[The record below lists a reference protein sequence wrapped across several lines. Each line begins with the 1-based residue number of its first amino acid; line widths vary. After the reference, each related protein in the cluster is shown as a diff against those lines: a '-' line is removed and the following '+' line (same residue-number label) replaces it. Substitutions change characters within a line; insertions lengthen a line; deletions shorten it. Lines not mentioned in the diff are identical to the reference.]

1 MRITKD
7 EYILKSFS
15 KLRNKKW
22 ELYVITRIIHL
33 LNDPEIEF
41 VCQQPIKS
49 RDGNR
54 YLADLFFPGLKLFF
68 EIDEEHHANEE
79 NIIADRFRERE
90 IIDTTSFDVQR
101 IRVYDEKINDR
112 DLKDIDNE
120 IDNFIDF
127 IKQRKEEFLSEDK
140 FEPWN
145 YERKFDPNYYI
156 DKGYID
162 VEENVSF
169 QYHKDAM
176 RCFGYKKGHFQHAV
190 WKNDDK
196 TITVW
201 FPKFYDNRDWIN
213 TLSDDGKKISMKK
226 IDDSIIDN
234 NGEWSPI
241 VFAHYKDFLGMIYYK
256 FIGGFKLSLEDSD
269 DYEHIFLR
277 TKTRIDLNN
286 L

>member
-79 NIIADRFRERE
+79 NIIADRFRESE

-101 IRVYDEKINDR
+101 IRVYDENINDR

-127 IKQRKEEFLSEDK
+127 IKQSKEEFLSEGK
-140 FEPWN
+140 FELWN
-145 YERKFDPNYYI
+145 YERKFDPNFYI
-156 DKGYID
+156 EKGYID
-162 VEENVSF
+162 IKENVRF
-169 QYHKDAM
+169 QYHKDAL
-176 RCFGYKKGHFQHAV
+176 RLFGYSGDHHQSATWKIPGTKK
-190 WKNDDK
+190 K
-196 TITVW
+196 VW
-201 FPKFYDNRDWIN
+201 FPKLYENKEWIN
-213 TLSDDGKKISMKK
+213 TLSDDGETITMRKKDKSKIKK
-226 IDDSIIDN
+226 K
-234 NGEWSPI
+234 EKFPI
-241 VFAHYKDFLGMIYYK
+241 VFAHYKDSLSQVYYK
-256 FIGGFKLSLEDSD
+256 FLGEFKLSLEDLND
-269 DYEHIFLR
+269 FEHIFLR
-277 TKTRIDLNN
+277 TKTKIDLKN